1 MKTSSYTVI
10 LRNDLGQTRTS
21 SFTVYNH
28 LSAENDYID
37 KTPAELKKLLR
48 EGKSVNGL
56 RLDEHGEI
64 QLDESFNQ
72 RNLVIKSASRYR
84 NMIETDRSATG
95 YSVIRKYL
103 NDDGE
108 SYELVTSRCGR
119 FSCSA
124 EKLLM
129 LCNFADVA
137 GVRIKDGAI
146 IEVCEGVEII
156 DMRTS
161 SRDYTNPDEVVDC
174 GGQLMKVSELDD
186 LTPEDLFG
194 TGQEEKADNGLT
206 VITDAPELEKS
217 ETDTSEVVEKPAPI
231 KKPVSKGSAKKK

>member
-1 MKTSSYTVI
+1 MKISQYTVVA
-10 LRNDLGQTRTS
+10 RGDLGQTRIS
-21 SFTVYNH
+21 NYLAYNH
-28 LSAENDYID
+28 LSSDNSFDEITPKEMARLIKEN
-37 KTPAELKKLLR
+37 KC
-48 EGKSVNGL
+48 NGL

-84 NMIETDRSATG
+84 NMIENGRGTTG

-103 NDDGE
+103 NDDGA

-119 FSCSA
+119 FSCST

-137 GVRIKDGAI
+137 GVRIKDGSV
-146 IEVCEGVEII
+146 IELCEGVEII
-156 DMRTS
+156 DIRTS
-161 SRDYTNPDEVVDC
+161 NRDYTDPDEVVDV

-194 TGQEEKADNGLT
+194 TGQEEKVEGLE
-206 VITDAPELEKS
+206 VITDAPEPEKP
-217 ETDTSEVVEKPAPI
+217 EPVTPEVMEKPAPV
-231 KKPVSKGSAKKK
+231 KKPASKGSAKKK